1 MIGRGIFCLVI
12 FMFLAAASVE
22 VEGKGVVSGQGTA
35 GVQSSG
41 KIDTGGRPGVS
52 HGGLSRSGGGGRR
65 WRVSK
70 PDQESFCGGRRRRTV
85 RVRTHGRKFHH
96 SQQQRRKKEPSKG
109 RVLLDEDSSGKV
121 ITKKVG
127 SCAILK
133 HYIERMGVVPI
144 IDRMVPPHRNRHIS
158 HGEAVA
164 GLMVYLLNNGR
175 ALYEMENWAEK
186 TAILSSLFP
195 GYRPGDWTD
204 DRIADTLDELH
215 TKGPEQIQGA
225 ISANIVGEFGVKLDE
240 IHYDTT
246 SVSLWGTYDSA
257 TGQPAVLI
265 TFGYNK
271 DHRPD
276 LKQVVVGA
284 AVSGDGSVPLISK
297 THDGNTSDSVLPIS
311 YWERLRK
318 LAGKNPFCFIG
329 DCKIASKE
337 TLGEMCRSQGGLF
350 LAPMAMTPAEQAVLV
365 KKMKEGQLKLEPV
378 EPVELKAEEKEL
390 KPIYE
395 RLSDREGNRHKN
407 KEEKKEKE
415 EQSADSYKV
424 YEDEWVIKDKTGQPH
439 TVRKLVIWSEQLAR
453 LNAKTRERRL
463 EKAREQLQALRG
475 KLNKRTLI
483 SPEAIEAAKNKVLNS
498 CKVNGLMDVS
508 IEEKPESVLKK
519 IGRGRPG
526 PNSQYVTEENLRYD
540 MVVYRHQEAI
550 EDEAL
555 LDGIFLMVSNHDRQQ
570 WPASRLLA
578 LYKRQYKV
586 ERIFHVM
593 KGPLAVSPM
602 LLEKPERICSMM
614 FIMTLTL
621 QFYTL
626 IQRQVAQEL
635 LHRDSPL
642 SGLMPNR
649 IKTWRPQT
657 DKLLAAFDNIYLVHI
672 SGHETSSSSITSLN
686 SLQLEI
692 LQLLGVPEKKYS
704 LNAFNMKS

>member
-22 VEGKGVVSGQGTA
+22 VEGKEVPPEQGTA
-35 GVQSSG
+35 GVQSCG
-41 KIDTGGRPGVS
+41 KINTGGRPRAS
-52 HGGLSRSGGGGRR
+52 HGGPSRCGGGGRR
-65 WRVSK
+65 CRVSK
-70 PDQESFCGGRRRRTV
+70 PDQESFCGGRRRRIV
-85 RVRTHGRKFHH
+85 RVRAHGGKFHK
-96 SQQQRRKKEPSKG
+96 SQQQRRKKGPSKG
-109 RVLLDEDSSGKV
+109 KVLLDEDRSGKV
-121 ITKKVG
+121 IIKKVG
-127 SCAILK
+127 SCAILE
-133 HYIERMGVVPI
+133 HYIERMRVVSI

-204 DRIADTLDELH
+204 DRLADTLDRLH
-215 TKGPEQIQGA
+215 TEGLEQIQGA
-225 ISANIVGEFGVKLDE
+225 ISANIVEEFGIKLDE

-246 SVSLWGTYDSA
+246 SVSLWGTYDSV

-276 LKQVVVGA
+276 LKQVVEGT
-284 AVSGDGSVPLISK
+284 AVSGDGGVPLISQ
-297 THDGNTSDSVLPIS
+297 THDGNSSDSVLPIS

-337 TLGEMCRSQGGLF
+337 TLGEMCSQGGLF
-350 LAPMAMTPAEQAVLV
+350 LAPMAMTPAEQAVLI
-365 KKMKEGQLKLEPV
+365 KKMKEGKLNLEPV
-378 EPVELKAEEKEL
+378 EPEELKAEEEL

-395 RLSDREGNRHKN
+395 RLSDREGNRHKK
-407 KEEKKEKE
+407 KEEKE

-424 YEDEWVIKDKTGQPH
+424 YEDQWVIKDKAGQPH

-453 LNAKTRERRL
+453 LHAKTRERRL
-463 EKAREQLQALRG
+463 EKAQEQLQALRD
-475 KLNKRTLI
+475 KLNKRNLT
-483 SPEAIEAAKNKVLNS
+483 SREAIEAAKNKVLSS
-498 CKVNGLMDVS
+498 CKVNGLMDAS
-508 IEEKPESVLKK
+508 IEERLESVSKK

-526 PNSQYVTEENLRYD
+526 SHSQYVTEDNLRYD
-540 MVVYRHQEAI
+540 MVVYRHQQAI
-550 EDEAL
+550 DDEAR
-555 LDGIFLMVSNHDRQQ
+555 LDGVFLMVSNHDLQQ

-586 ERIFHVM
+586 ERIYHVM

-614 FIMTLTL
+614 FIMTLAL
-621 QFYTL
+621 QLYTL

-642 SGLMPNR
+642 LGLMPNR

-657 DKLLAAFDNIYLVHI
+657 DKLLAAFDNIYLVQI

>member
-22 VEGKGVVSGQGTA
+22 VEGKGVAPGQGAA
-35 GVQSSG
+35 GVHSCG
-41 KIDTGGRPGVS
+41 KIDTGGRPGIPRS
-52 HGGLSRSGGGGRR
+52 GPSRCGGGGRR

-70 PDQESFCGGRRRRTV
+70 PDEESFCGGRRRRIV
-85 RVRTHGRKFHH
+85 RVRAHRKKFHRSH
-96 SQQQRRKKEPSKG
+96 QQRRKKEVTTGK
-109 RVLLDEDSSGKV
+109 VLVDGDSTGKV

-127 SCAILK
+127 SSAILK
-133 HYIERMGVVPI
+133 HYIERMGVVSI

-186 TAILSSLFP
+186 TAVLSSLFP

-215 TKGPEQIQGA
+215 TEGPEQIQGA
-225 ISANIVGEFGVKLDE
+225 ISANIVRGFGVKLDE

-276 LKQVVVGA
+276 LKQVVVGT
-284 AVSGDGSVPLISK
+284 AVSGDGGVPLISK

-337 TLGEMCRSQGGLF
+337 TLAELCSSEEGLF
-350 LAPMAMTPAEQAVLV
+350 LAPMAMTPAEQAVLI
-365 KKMKEGQLKLEPV
+365 KKMKEGKLNLKPV

-390 KPIYE
+390 RPIYE
-395 RLSDREGNRHKN
+395 RLSDREGNRHK
-407 KEEKKEKE
+407 KEKKEKE
-415 EQSADSYKV
+415 EQGVDSYKV
-424 YEDEWVIKDKTGQPH
+424 YEDQWVIKDKADKPH

-453 LNAKTRERRL
+453 LHAKARERRL

-483 SPEAIEAAKNKVLNS
+483 NHEAIEDAKNKVLNS
-498 CKVNGLMDVS
+498 CKVNDLMDAS
-508 IEEKPESVLKK
+508 IEEKRESVRKK

-526 PNSQYVTEENLRYD
+526 PHSQYVTEENLRYD
-540 MVVYRHQEAI
+540 LLVYRHQEAI
-550 EDEAL
+550 EDEAR

-621 QFYTL
+621 QLYTL

-642 SGLMPNR
+642 AGLMPNR

-657 DKLLAAFDNIYLVHI
+657 DKLLAAFDNIYLVQI
-672 SGHETSSSSITSLN
+672 SGHETSSLSITSLN

-692 LQLLGVPEKKYS
+692 LQLLDVPMKKYS

>member
-1 MIGRGIFCLVI
+1 MIGRGIICLVTFI
-12 FMFLAAASVE
+12 FLAAATVE
-22 VEGKGVVSGQGTA
+22 VEGKEVPTGQGTS
-35 GVQSSG
+35 GVQNCG
-41 KIDTGGRPGVS
+41 KIGTGDRPGVS
-52 HGGLSRSGGGGRR
+52 HGRPSRCGGGGRR
-65 WRVSK
+65 YRVSK
-70 PDQESFCGGRRRRTV
+70 PDQEAFCGGRRRRVKRV
-85 RVRTHGRKFHH
+85 RVHGRKFYH

-109 RVLLDEDSSGKV
+109 KVLLDEDSSGKV
-121 ITKKVG
+121 ITKKIG

-133 HYIERMGVVPI
+133 HYIERMGVVSI
-144 IDRMVPPHRNRHIS
+144 IDHMVPPHRNRHIS

-195 GYRPGDWTD
+195 GYRPGDWT
-204 DRIADTLDELH
+204 EE
-215 TKGPEQIQGA
+215 PEQIQGA
-225 ISANIVGEFGVKLDE
+225 ISANIVGEFGIKLDE

-246 SVSLWGTYDSA
+246 SVSLWGTYDSD

-284 AVSGDGSVPLISK
+284 AVSGDGGVPLISK

-337 TLGEMCRSQGGLF
+337 TLGELCSSQGGLF
-350 LAPMAMTPAEQAVLV
+350 LAPMAMTPAEQTVLI

-378 EPVELKAEEKEL
+378 ESAELKDEEKEL

-424 YEDEWVIKDKTGQPH
+424 YEDGWVIKDKTGQPH
-439 TVRKLVIWSEQLAR
+439 RVRKLVIWSEQLAH
-453 LNAKTRERRL
+453 LHAKTRERRL
-463 EKAREQLQALRG
+463 EKAQEQLQALRG

-483 SPEAIEAAKNKVLNS
+483 SPQAIEAAKNKVLNS
-498 CKVNGLMDVS
+498 CKVNGLIDAS
-508 IEEKPESVLKK
+508 IEEKRESVLKK

-540 MVVYRHQEAI
+540 MAVYRHQKAI

-555 LDGIFLMVSNHDRQQ
+555 LDGIFLMVSNHDCQQ

-602 LLEKPERICSMM
+602 LLEKPERICSMI

-621 QFYTL
+621 QLYTL
-626 IQRQVAQEL
+626 IQRQAAQEL
-635 LHRDSPL
+635 LLRNSPL
-642 SGLMPNR
+642 DGLMPNR

-657 DKLLAAFDNIYLVHI
+657 DKLLATFDNIYLVQI

-686 SLQLEI
+686 PLQLEI
-692 LQLLGVPEKKYS
+692 LQLLGIPAKKYS

>member
-22 VEGKGVVSGQGTA
+22 VEGKGVAPGQGAA
-35 GVQSSG
+35 GVHSCG
-41 KIDTGGRPGVS
+41 KIDTGGGPGVS
-52 HGGLSRSGGGGRR
+52 HGGPSRCGGGGRR

-70 PDQESFCGGRRRRTV
+70 PEQESFCGGRRRRIVKV
-85 RVRTHGRKFHH
+85 RAHGKKFHR
-96 SQQQRRKKEPSKG
+96 SQQQRRKKEVTTGK
-109 RVLLDEDSSGKV
+109 VLVDEDSTGKV

-127 SCAILK
+127 SSAILK
-133 HYIERMGVVPI
+133 HYIERMGVVSI

-215 TKGPEQIQGA
+215 TEGPEQIQGA
-225 ISANIVGEFGVKLDE
+225 ISANIVGGFGIKLDE

-276 LKQVVVGA
+276 LKQVVVGT
-284 AVSGDGSVPLISK
+284 AVSGDGGVPLISK

-318 LAGKNPFCFIG
+318 LAGKDPFCFIG

-337 TLGEMCRSQGGLF
+337 TLAELCSSEGGLF
-350 LAPMAMTPAEQAVLV
+350 LAPMAMTPAEQAVLI
-365 KKMKEGQLKLEPV
+365 KKMKEGKLNLKPV
-378 EPVELKAEEKEL
+378 ESVELKAEEKEL
-390 KPIYE
+390 RPIYE
-395 RLSDREGNRHKN
+395 RLSDREGNRHK
-407 KEEKKEKE
+407 KEKKEKE
-415 EQSADSYKV
+415 EQGVDSYKV
-424 YEDEWVIKDKTGQPH
+424 YEDQWVIKDKVDKPH
-439 TVRKLVIWSEQLAR
+439 KVRKLVIWSEQLAR
-453 LNAKTRERRL
+453 LHAKVRDRRL
-463 EKAREQLQALRG
+463 EKAQEQLQALRD

-483 SPEAIEAAKNKVLNS
+483 NHEAIEDAKNKVLNS
-498 CKVNGLMDVS
+498 CKVNGLMDAS
-508 IEEKPESVLKK
+508 IEEKRESVRKK

-526 PNSQYVTEENLRYD
+526 PHSQYVTEENLRYD
-540 MVVYRHQEAI
+540 LLMYRHQEAI
-550 EDEAL
+550 EDEAR

-621 QFYTL
+621 QLYTL

-642 SGLMPNR
+642 AGLMPNR

-657 DKLLAAFDNIYLVHI
+657 DKLLAAFDNIYLVRI

-692 LQLLGVPEKKYS
+692 LQLLGVPVKKYS

>member
-12 FMFLAAASVE
+12 FIFLAAASVE
-22 VEGKGVVSGQGTA
+22 VEGREAPSGQGSA
-35 GVQSSG
+35 GVQSCG
-41 KIDTGGRPGVS
+41 RIDTGGRAGVS
-52 HGGLSRSGGGGRR
+52 HGGPGRCGGGGRR
-65 WRVSK
+65 RYRVSK

-85 RVRTHGRKFHH
+85 RVGAHGRKFQH
-96 SQQQRRKKEPSKG
+96 SQQQRRKKEATKG
-109 RVLLDEDSSGKV
+109 KILLDEDRSDKV

-127 SCAILK
+127 SSAILK
-133 HYIERMGVVPI
+133 HYIDRMGVVSI

-175 ALYEMENWAEK
+175 ALYEMESWAEK
-186 TAILSSLFP
+186 TAVLSSLFP
-195 GYRPGDWTD
+195 GYQPGDWTD
-204 DRIADTLDELH
+204 DRIADTLDELY

-225 ISANIVGEFGVKLDE
+225 ISANVVREFGVKLDE

-284 AVSGDGSVPLISK
+284 AVSGDGGVPLISK

-318 LAGKNPFCFIG
+318 LAGKDHFCFIG

-337 TLGEMCRSQGGLF
+337 TLGEMCSSLGGLF
-350 LAPMAMTPAEQAVLV
+350 LAPMAMSPAEQAVLI
-365 KKMKEGQLKLEPV
+365 KKMKEGEVNLK
-378 EPVELKAEEKEL
+378 PVELKAEEKEL
-390 KPIYE
+390 KPLYE
-395 RLSDREGNRHKN
+395 RLSDREGNRRK
-407 KEEKKEKE
+407 KKEGQE
-415 EQSADSYKV
+415 DEAEQSADSYKV
-424 YEDEWVIKDKTGQPH
+424 YEDQWVIKDKAGQPH

-453 LNAKTRERRL
+453 LNAKARERRL
-463 EKAREQLQALRG
+463 EKAREQLQALQG
-475 KLNKRTLI
+475 KLNKRTLTN
-483 SPEAIEAAKNKVLNS
+483 PQAIEAAKNKILNG
-498 CKVNGLMDVS
+498 CKVNGLMDAS
-508 IEEKPESVLKK
+508 IEEKSESVRKK

-526 PNSQYVTEENLRYD
+526 PDSEYVTEDKLRYD

-550 EDEAL
+550 DDEAL
-555 LDGIFLMVSNHDRQQ
+555 LDGIFLMVSNHDPQQ
-570 WPASRLLA
+570 WPASHLLA

-586 ERIFHVM
+586 ERLFHVM

-614 FIMTLTL
+614 FVMTLTL
-621 QFYTL
+621 QLYTL
-626 IQRQVAQEL
+626 IQRQAAQEL

-642 SGLMPNR
+642 DGLMPNR
-649 IKTWRPQT
+649 IKTWRPQA
-657 DKLLAAFDNIYLVHI
+657 DKLLAAFDNIYLVQI
-672 SGHETSSSSITSLN
+672 SGHKTSSLTITSLN
-686 SLQLEI
+686 SLQLEL
-692 LQLLGVPEKKYS
+692 LQLLGVPVKKYA
-704 LNAFNMKS
+704 LDAFNMKS

>member
-12 FMFLAAASVE
+12 FMFLATASVE
-22 VEGKGVVSGQGTA
+22 VEGKEIPTGHGTV
-35 GVQSSG
+35 GVQSCG

-52 HGGLSRSGGGGRR
+52 HSGPSRCGGGGRR
-65 WRVSK
+65 CRVSK
-70 PDQESFCGGRRRRTV
+70 PDQESFCGGRRRRIVKV
-85 RVRTHGRKFHH
+85 RAHGGKFHKSH
-96 SQQQRRKKEPSKG
+96 QQRRKKGISSGKA
-109 RVLLDEDSSGKV
+109 LLDEGSSGKV
-121 ITKKVG
+121 ITRKVG
-127 SCAILK
+127 SSAILK
-133 HYIERMGVVPI
+133 HYIERMEVVSI
-144 IDRMVPPHRNRHIS
+144 IDRMVPRHRNRHIS

-204 DRIADTLDELH
+204 DRLADTLDELH
-215 TKGPEQIQGA
+215 TEGLEEIQGT
-225 ISANIVGEFGVKLDE
+225 ISANIVKEFGLKLDE

-265 TFGYNK
+265 TFGYSK

-276 LKQVVVGA
+276 LKQVVVGT
-284 AVSGDGSVPLISK
+284 AVSGDGGVPLISK
-297 THDGNTSDSVLPIS
+297 THNGNTSDSVLPIS

-318 LAGKNPFCFIG
+318 LAGKSPFCFIG

-337 TLGEMCRSQGGLF
+337 TLGELCSQQGGLF

-365 KKMKEGQLKLEPV
+365 KKMKEEKLNFL
-378 EPVELKAEEKEL
+378 PVELKAEEGL

-395 RLSDREGNRHKN
+395 RLTNRVGNRHK
-407 KEEKKEKE
+407 KKEKAE
-415 EQSADSYKV
+415 HGADSYKV
-424 YEDEWVIKDKTGQPH
+424 YEDQWVIKDKADQPH
-439 TVRKLVIWSEQLAR
+439 TVRKLVIWSTQLAR
-453 LNAKTRERRL
+453 LNAKAREGRL
-463 EKAREQLQALRG
+463 EKAQEQLQALRG

-483 SPEAIEAAKNKVLNS
+483 STETIEAAKNKILNS
-498 CKVNGLMDVS
+498 CKVDGLMDAS
-508 IEEKPESVLKK
+508 IVENLEIVLKK

-526 PNSQYVTEENLRYD
+526 PDSQYVTEENLRYD
-540 MVVYRHQEAI
+540 LAVYRHQKAI

-555 LDGIFLMVSNHDRQQ
+555 LDGIFLMVSNHDLQQ
-570 WPASRLLA
+570 WPVSRLLA

-586 ERIFHVM
+586 ERIYHVM

-621 QFYTL
+621 QLYTL
-626 IQRQVAQEL
+626 IQRQVAQAL

-642 SGLMPNR
+642 VGLMPNR

-657 DKLLAAFDNIYLVHI
+657 DKLLAAFDNIHLVQI
-672 SGHETSSSSITSLN
+672 NSHETSSYGTSSLSITSLN

-692 LQLLGVPEKKYS
+692 LQLLGVPVKKYS

>member
-1 MIGRGIFCLVI
+1 
-12 FMFLAAASVE
+12 MFLAAASVK
-22 VEGKGVVSGQGTA
+22 VEGKEVLTGQGTI

-41 KIDTGGRPGVS
+41 KINTGGRLGVS
-52 HGGLSRSGGGGRR
+52 HSRPSRCGGGGRR

-70 PDQESFCGGRRRRTV
+70 PDQESFCGGRRRRRV
-85 RVRTHGRKFHH
+85 RVRTHGRKFHQ
-96 SQQQRRKKEPSKG
+96 SQQQRRK
-109 RVLLDEDSSGKV
+109 DEDSTGKV

-133 HYIERMGVVPI
+133 HYIERMGVVSI

-215 TKGPEQIQGA
+215 TGGPEQIQGA
-225 ISANIVGEFGVKLDE
+225 ISANIVEEFGIKLDE

-246 SVSLWGTYDSA
+246 SVSLWGTYDSSA
-257 TGQPAVLI
+257 GQPAVLI

-276 LKQVVVGA
+276 LKQVVEGT
-284 AVSGDGSVPLISK
+284 AVSGDGGVPLISQ

-337 TLGEMCRSQGGLF
+337 TLGEMCSSQGGLF
-350 LAPMAMTPAEQAVLV
+350 LAPMAMTPAEQAVLI
-365 KKMKEGQLKLEPV
+365 KKMKKGKLNLEPV
-378 EPVELKAEEKEL
+378 EPAELKAEEEL

-395 RLSDREGNRHKN
+395 RLSDREGNRHKK
-407 KEEKKEKE
+407 KEEKT
-415 EQSADSYKV
+415 EQCADSYKV
-424 YEDEWVIKDKTGQPH
+424 YEDQWVIKDKAGQPH

-453 LNAKTRERRL
+453 LHAKARECRL
-463 EKAREQLQALRG
+463 EKAQEQLQALRG
-475 KLNKRTLI
+475 KLNKRTLT
-483 SPEAIEAAKNKVLNS
+483 SPQAIEAAKNKVLNS
-498 CKVNGLMDVS
+498 CKVNGFMDAS
-508 IEEKPESVLKK
+508 IEEKRESVSKK

-526 PNSQYVTEENLRYD
+526 PHSQYVTEESLRYD
-540 MVVYRHQEAI
+540 LVVYRHQKAI
-550 EDEAL
+550 DDEAL
-555 LDGIFLMVSNHDRQQ
+555 LDGIFLMVSNHDREL

-586 ERIFHVM
+586 ERLFHIM

-621 QFYTL
+621 QLYTL

-635 LHRDSPL
+635 LHRNFPL
-642 SGLMPNR
+642 AGLMPNR

-657 DKLLAAFDNIYLVHI
+657 DKLLAAFDNIYLVQI
-672 SGHETSSSSITSLN
+672 SGHETPSSSITSLN

-692 LQLLGVPEKKYS
+692 LQLLGIPEKKYS

>member
-1 MIGRGIFCLVI
+1 
-12 FMFLAAASVE
+12 
-22 VEGKGVVSGQGTA
+22 
-35 GVQSSG
+35 
-41 KIDTGGRPGVS
+41 
-52 HGGLSRSGGGGRR
+52 
-65 WRVSK
+65 
-70 PDQESFCGGRRRRTV
+70 
-85 RVRTHGRKFHH
+85 
-96 SQQQRRKKEPSKG
+96 
-109 RVLLDEDSSGKV
+109 
-121 ITKKVG
+121 
-127 SCAILK
+127 
-133 HYIERMGVVPI
+133 
-144 IDRMVPPHRNRHIS
+144 
-158 HGEAVA
+158 
-164 GLMVYLLNNGR
+164 MVYLLNNGR

-215 TKGPEQIQGA
+215 KEGPEQIQGA
-225 ISANIVGEFGVKLDE
+225 ISANIVGEFGIKLDE

-246 SVSLWGTYDSA
+246 SVSLWGTYDSD

-284 AVSGDGSVPLISK
+284 AVSGDGGVPLISK

-337 TLGEMCRSQGGLF
+337 TLGELCSSQGGLF
-350 LAPMAMTPAEQAVLV
+350 LAPMAMTPAEQTVLI
-365 KKMKEGQLKLEPV
+365 KKMKEGQLKLEPEYAV
-378 EPVELKAEEKEL
+378 EPQELKAEEKEL

-424 YEDEWVIKDKTGQPH
+424 YEDEWIIKDKTGQPH
-439 TVRKLVIWSEQLAR
+439 RVRKLVIWSEQLAH
-453 LNAKTRERRL
+453 LHAKTREHRL
-463 EKAREQLQALRG
+463 EKAQEQLQALRG

-483 SPEAIEAAKNKVLNS
+483 SPEAIEAAKNKVLSS
-498 CKVNGLMDVS
+498 CKVNGLMDAS
-508 IEEKPESVLKK
+508 IEEKSECVSKK

-540 MVVYRHQEAI
+540 MAVYRHQKAI
-550 EDEAL
+550 EDEAV

-570 WPASRLLA
+570 WSVSRLLA

-621 QFYTL
+621 QLYTL
-626 IQRQVAQEL
+626 IQRQAAQEL
-635 LHRDSPL
+635 LHRNSPL

-672 SGHETSSSSITSLN
+672 SGHETSSSSITTLN